1 MLGIESDQLY
11 LFVILM
17 GAVILLFTEWIR
29 IDLTA
34 ILIIVMLGLTG
45 VLAPEAALSGFS
57 SEPAILLAAEL
68 LRLWPGSDLNR
79 VFFTDDG
86 STAVEVAVKIAFQY

>member
-1 MLGIESDQLY
+1 MFGIEADQLY

-34 ILIIVMLGLTG
+34 ILIIV
-45 VLAPEAALSGFS
+45 S
-57 SEPAILLAAEL
+57 SL
-68 LRLWPGSDLNR
+68 
-79 VFFTDDG
+79 
-86 STAVEVAVKIAFQY
+86 